1 MGQSASTPSRLP
13 SAVSRRSRSC
23 ASFVMNSEE
32 SDSDLNVST
41 APGKAAWDH
50 TEGIP
55 DEVLALIFQG
65 LGSSD
70 RKRCSLVC
78 WRWLAVDGQ
87 NRHRI
92 SIDARAALLD
102 AVPSLFTRF
111 DAISKLALKCDRR
124 AESIGDD
131 ALALISERCPNL
143 TRLKLRACRELTE
156 VGMAALAKH
165 CPNLRKLSCGS
176 CTFGVRGI
184 EAVLRGCP
192 LLEELSIKRL
202 RGLNEAAGHGDN
214 ILVPSSSLRSICLKE
229 LYNGQ
234 CFIPVIASSPNLRTL
249 KLFRCAGEWDCLLEE
264 VSEKVPDLVEVHLEK
279 LQVSDRGLFSL
290 SSCTEL
296 EVLHLVKTPECSDA
310 GLIAVAERCRLLRKI
325 HIDGWKTNRIGDEGL
340 MAVAKKCP
348 NLQELVLIGVN
359 PTSLSLGLIGNNCKK
374 LERLALC
381 GSETFGDKEIS
392 CIAAKCMA
400 LKKLCIKGCPVS
412 DQGMESLADGCPN
425 LVKVKV
431 KKCRAVT
438 PHVADWLRATRV
450 SLAVNLDNIN
460 QIELQEA
467 SVSESGMMD
476 NGIEELPVMADPFS
490 TADDV
495 PSSSRGRAAGHWK
508 KLRFIAGR
516 NFLASTFKRLSHG
529 SNNSHQL

>member
-1 MGQSASTPSRLP
+1 MGQTISSPVRQP
-13 SAVSRRSRSC
+13 SAAAARRSRSC
-23 ASFVMNSEE
+23 TSFVMNSEE
-32 SDSDLNVST
+32 SDSDGCL
-41 APGKAAWDH
+41 AGEAARDH
-50 TEGIP
+50 TAELP

-78 WRWLAVDGQ
+78 WRWLAVEGQ
-87 NRHRI
+87 NRHRL

-102 AVPSLFTRF
+102 AVPSLFARF
-111 DAISKLALKCDRR
+111 DAVSKLALKCDRR
-124 AESIGDD
+124 ADSIGDE
-131 ALALISERCPNL
+131 ALGLIAQRCPNL

-156 VGMAALAKH
+156 AGMYVLAKH

-176 CTFGVRGI
+176 CNFGARGV
-184 EAVLRGCP
+184 EAVLRGCL

-202 RGLNEAAGHGDN
+202 RGLNEAAGVGGN
-214 ILVPSSSLRSICLKE
+214 IVVSSSSLRSICLKE

-234 CFIPVIASSPNLRTL
+234 CFGPVIASSPNLRTL

-264 VSEKVPDLVEVHLEK
+264 VAEKVTGLVEVHLEK
-279 LQVSDRGLFSL
+279 LQVSDRGLFAL
-290 SSCTEL
+290 ASCTDL
-296 EVLHLVKTPECSDA
+296 EVLHLVKTPECTDA
-310 GLIAVAERCRLLRKI
+310 GLITITEKCRLLRKI

-340 MAVAKKCP
+340 MAVAKRCP

-359 PTSLSLGLIGNNCKK
+359 PTSLSLGLLGSNCRN

-412 DQGMESLADGCPN
+412 DQGMEALADGCPN

-438 PHVADWLRATRV
+438 PHVADWLRATRG
-450 SLAVNLDNIN
+450 SLAVNLDNIS

-467 SVSESGMMD
+467 CMSESGMMD
-476 NGIEELPVMADPFS
+476 NGIEEIPVLIDPFS
-490 TADDV
+490 TMDV
-495 PSSSRGRAAGHWK
+495 PSSSSGRSGHWK
-508 KLRFIAGR
+508 RIGFIGGR
-516 NFLASTFKRLSHG
+516 NFFAPTFRRLFHG
-529 SNNSHQL
+529 NNNSHHL